1 MIEDA
6 ELMTVDVTVKLP
18 MSGTDEATVVV
29 QTVEL
34 SEVVVGAADSVEAMM
49 VHVST

>member
-18 MSGTDEATVVV
+18 MSGTDEETAVVH
-29 QTVEL
+29 TVEL
-34 SEVVVGAADSVEAMM
+34 SEVVV
-49 VHVST
+49 